1 MKKFIIAGLIVAAG
15 FSTFTVTSC
24 NKYED
29 GPKISLLT
37 KKARLCGDWALEAY
51 LVNDVDQTSA
61 YQSVVGTNFE
71 WDIEKDGTYKMS
83 GNFTDNGTWEL
94 GEDKD
99 DVRFLSSAANST
111 EVSYRILRLKSK
123 ELWLRYTAPN
133 GDKEV
138 MKLKAK

>member
-15 FSTFTVTSC
+15 FTTFTVTSC

-51 LVNDVDQTSA
+51 LVNDVDQTA
-61 YQSVVGTNFE
+61 NYQTAMGANYE
-71 WDIEKDGTYKMS
+71 WDIEKDGTYKIL

-99 DVRFLSSAANST
+99 DVRFLSSTANST
-111 EVSYRILRLKSK
+111 EISYRILRLKSK
-123 ELWLRYTAPN
+123 ELWLRHTASN
-133 GDKEV
+133 GSTEV
-138 MKLKAK
+138 LKLKAK